1 MSLHGAEH
9 STIEA
14 TGLPEFS
21 GQVIRATSNIG
32 RVLIQ
37 QGHKPRDSH
46 MIIPVCYVNQ
56 NRQIIYETI
65 FFSVKQNKYIQFKTL
80 F

>member
-37 QGHKPRDSH
+37 QGHKPCDSH

-65 FFSVKQNKYIQFKTL
+65 FFL
-80 F
+80 